1 MKKAKIT
8 SSTLRKLFAGNEEQD
23 GVFEDDLS
31 VELEA
36 RLSAS
41 ADEELPVVDTS
52 DDNADLDIE
61 AEFEDEEPEET
72 GLTDLA
78 SGDNLN
84 SIQDED
90 DGLDELTPV
99 DSTIVDDEEIC
110 AEDEEICAEDEELTD
125 GDMVADALGI
135 GDSGDVDVVPFGD
148 EVLAVKASV
157 IVAKMSKKAASR
169 AGVSDIYKGT
179 SFGSVVQAAVDQKG
193 VRAGLQGLGFTM
205 VKAKASIVSKAK
217 LKASVSAALAKQAS
231 TSVYA
236 SKVFEQSAAIA
247 AVGINRKFF
256 KDSENTLRAS
266 LESELTRAGV
276 SGAAKIVRACFNQHG
291 VAYAKDILTL
301 ARKLAA
307 QSQAVR
313 DNYVEALDMT
323 SEEPEV
329 DVEAQDEIDEN
340 PVTAALLRPATKRP
354 VVASTLASAILAGKA
369 SLV

>member
-110 AEDEEICAEDEELTD
+110 AEDEELTD

-135 GDSGDVDVVPFGD
+135 GDSGDVDVVTFED

>member
-78 SGDNLN
+78 SGDSLN

-99 DSTIVDDEEIC
+99 DSTIVDDDEIY
-110 AEDEEICAEDEELTD
+110 AEDEELTD

-135 GDSGDVDVVPFGD
+135 GDSGDVDVVPFED

>member
-99 DSTIVDDEEIC
+99 DSTIVDDEEIY
-110 AEDEEICAEDEELTD
+110 AEDEELTD

-135 GDSGDVDVVPFGD
+135 GDSGDVDVVPFED